1 MNRTSKFIDALQ
13 NPRIGPSLGG
23 VESLVEQPA
32 LMSFFELTTD
42 ERLAIGMS
50 DDLVRYAVGIEDA
63 EDLIG
68 DVMQALDQ
76 I

>member
-1 MNRTSKFIDALQ
+1 
-13 NPRIGPSLGG
+13 
-23 VESLVEQPA
+23 
-32 LMSFFELTTD
+32 MSFFELTTD

>member
-32 LMSFFELTTD
+32 LMSFFELKTD

-50 DDLVRYAVGIEDA
+50 DGGTEGKAVQPNKVSLA
-63 EDLIG
+63 C
-68 DVMQALDQ
+68 
-76 I
+76 